1 MLNYAKEEKILDKL
15 EELKEMKKME
25 VEYNPIERGVEGL
38 LKGCLENKK
47 EIISDEM
54 LDTFEKLN
62 EKFTT
67 NQLLSF
73 FIEINKS
80 LKPFLA
86 DTDKTVKSMK
96 KNQEE
101 VKDEIGKIML
111 DDAALTG
118 ITERSHHFKNFGD
131 VKCSTKITPVI
142 IDIDKVK
149 TVLCQNTDYFKY
161 LKIDEP
167 KLKKD
172 KNVQTIDGIELQDKI
187 TVTIRSDSKW
197 V

>member
-1 MLNYAKEEKILDKL
+1 MLNYDKEEKILDKL
-15 EELKEMKKME
+15 EELKEMKRIE
-25 VEYNPIERGVEGL
+25 AEYNPIERGVEGL

-47 EIISDEM
+47 DIISDNM
-54 LDTFEKLN
+54 LATFEKLN
-62 EKFTT
+62 KQFTT

-73 FIEINKS
+73 FTEVESS
-80 LKPFLA
+80 LKPFLNA
-86 DTDKTVKSMK
+86 ANATVKGMQ

-131 VKCSTKITPVI
+131 VKCSTKVVPVI
-142 IDIDKVK
+142 VDEEKVK
-149 TVLCQNTDYFKY
+149 IALSQNADYYKY
-161 LKIDEP
+161 LKIDGT

-172 KNVQTIDGIELQDKI
+172 KNVQTINGIELQDKI
-187 TVTIRSDSKW
+187 LVTIRSDSK
-197 V
+197 